1 MAMEIPTMNKYGLIA
16 QEHWKKFAPTRYA
29 TLTKPDEYFQSVGE
43 SAASQI
49 DQIASSLE
57 RQLDPNLPYL
67 ERVGQMN
74 SIRLQAEE
82 AVLNDLVYSIESEQ
96 PSLAAELEE
105 MLGDLPTP
113 AAILAAMDRI
123 REDAE
128 DEAEREHSSTPIL
141 SEAQEAKLDQLNALL
156 PLVSMQDQPDEMTE
170 AAVRDRILVLRPFW
184 DPQTR
189 SLAAP

>member
-1 MAMEIPTMNKYGLIA
+1 MNKYGLIA

-29 TLTKPDEYFQSVGE
+29 TLMKPDEYFQSVGE